1 MKSGMTLDDEI
12 RYLKGVGPARA
23 QRFAALSIHTVRD
36 LLEHYPFRVDDYS
49 KLRPIQEVVPGE
61 DVTVTGRVVGVSRI
75 QSMRGPAVRVE
86 ISDGT
91 GVLYLV
97 FYHMPYIASSFRRGS
112 VVMASGKA
120 AWRRE
125 SVEIAHPVWQ
135 IVPDKALSIRK
146 GPVLPVY
153 HLTQG
158 LTSSTVRQAVKT
170 ALEKYGPLI
179 KGVLPEEIRKKYN
192 LMPEPDALFQIH
204 FPESVETWQA
214 ARRTLAFR
222 EILLFQLALFL
233 MRQGLK
239 EDGAG
244 PRFRTFTRAQEFL
257 SRLPFSL
264 TKAQE
269 RVIGEISRD
278 LSGGKAMN
286 RLLQGDVGSG
296 KTVVAAY
303 CLVAAAEN
311 GFQGAFL
318 VPTEVL
324 AQQHYRNLK
333 RLLDGMATVELLTG
347 STKPKE
353 RCDILGRLERGE
365 VNILLGTHALLEPG
379 VRWKNLGLVVTDEQH
394 RFGVRQRITIQEKA
408 QLGQGDRDQDG
419 GQNDGQCGSQ
429 GGGQG
434 NRLIPHVLVMSA
446 TPIPRSLALTLYG
459 DLDISIIDELPPGRK
474 RVKTVALHPSER
486 RRAYDEVRRRVGRGE
501 QAYVVCPVI
510 DEGESGRASAVKT
523 WEELRKSYLRGLS
536 VGLVHG
542 DLSSREKESVMN
554 DFVAGKIEV
563 LVSTTVIEVGVD
575 VPNATVMVIEDA
587 DSFGLATL
595 HQLRGRVGRGAE
607 ESICFLVA
615 SPRSKRAYER
625 LSVMCTTYDGLKLAE
640 LDLAE
645 RGPGQ
650 FFGTR
655 QHGLPDINVADLGI
669 DVELIARAREEAEA
683 LVDKLPEGGTDIS
696 GLLAEVK
703 RKYGHVVLA
712 GRSR

>member
-23 QRFAALSIHTVRD
+23 QRFAALSVHTVRD

-61 DVTVTGRVVGVSRI
+61 DVTVSGRVLGVSRI
-75 QSMRGPAVRVE
+75 HSMRGPAVRVE

-91 GVLYLV
+91 GALYLI
-97 FYHMPYIASSFRRGS
+97 FYHMPYVASSFKRGS

-120 AWRRE
+120 AWRRG

-135 IVPDKALSIRK
+135 IVPDKALGIRK

-158 LTSSTVRQAVKT
+158 LTSSAVRQVVKT

-179 KGVLPEEIRKKYN
+179 KGVLPEEIRNRYN
-192 LMPEPDALFQIH
+192 LMPEPDALCQIH
-204 FPESVETWQA
+204 FPESVEAWQA

-222 EILLFQLALFL
+222 EILLFQLALLL

-239 EDGAG
+239 EDGGG
-244 PRFRTFTRAQEFL
+244 PRFGAFTRAQEFL

-278 LSGGKAMN
+278 LSGGRAMN

-303 CLVAAAEN
+303 CLMAAAEN

-333 RLLDGMATVELLTG
+333 RLLDSMATVEILTG

-394 RFGVRQRITIQEKA
+394 RFGVRQRISIQEKA
-408 QLGQGDRDQDG
+408 QLGQGNHGQGGGRSG
-419 GQNDGQCGSQ
+419 GQS
-429 GGGQG
+429 GGQG
-434 NRLIPHVLVMSA
+434 NRLVPHVLVMSA

-486 RRAYDEVRRRVGRGE
+486 RHAYDEVRRRVGRGE

-510 DEGESGRASAVKT
+510 EEGESGRVSAVKT
-523 WEELRKSYLRGLS
+523 REELRKGYLRGLS

-542 DLSSREKESVMN
+542 GVSSREKESVME

-655 QHGLPDINVADLGI
+655 QHGLPDINIADLGI

-683 LVDKLPEGGTDIS
+683 LVGKLSEGGSEIS

>member
-1 MKSGMTLDDEI
+1 MKSSMTLDDEI

-49 KLRPIQEVVPGE
+49 RLRPIDEVVPGE
-61 DVTVTGRVVGVSRI
+61 DVTVTGRVLGVSSI
-75 QSMRGPAVRVE
+75 HSIRGPAVRVE

-97 FYHMPYIASSFRRGS
+97 FYHMPYVAASFKRGS

-120 AWRRE
+120 AWRRG

-135 IVPDKALSIRK
+135 VVSGKTVEIRK

-158 LTSSTVRQAVKT
+158 LTSSSVRQAVRT
-170 ALEKYGPLI
+170 ALERYGPLVKSI
-179 KGVLPEEIRKKYN
+179 LPEEIRSKYQ
-192 LMPEPDALFQIH
+192 LMPEPDALCQIH

-222 EILLFQLALFL
+222 EILLFQLALLL

-239 EDGAG
+239 ENGAG
-244 PRFRTFTRAQEFL
+244 PRFGAFARAEEFL

-278 LSGGKAMN
+278 LSQGRAMN

-333 RLLDGMATVELLTG
+333 SLLEGTATVEILTG
-347 STKPKE
+347 STKSKE
-353 RCDILGRLERGE
+353 RSAILERLRRGE
-365 VNILLGTHALLEPG
+365 VSILLGTHALLEPD
-379 VRWKNLGLVVTDEQH
+379 VRWNNLGLVVTDEQH
-394 RFGVRQRITIQEKA
+394 RFGVRQRLVIQEKA
-408 QLGQGDRDQDG
+408 Q
-419 GQNDGQCGSQ
+419 
-429 GGGQG
+429 GGQG
-434 NRLIPHVLVMSA
+434 HRLIPHVLVMSA
-446 TPIPRSLALTLYG
+446 TPIPRSLALTIYG
-459 DLDISIIDELPPGRK
+459 DLDISVIDELPPGRK

-486 RRAYDEVRRRVGRGE
+486 RRAYDEVRRRVARGE

-510 DEGESGRASAVKT
+510 EEGESGRASAVKT
-523 WEELRKSYLRGLS
+523 WEELRRGYLRGLS

-542 DLSSREKESVMN
+542 DLPSHQKESVMK
-554 DFVAGKIEV
+554 DFVAGKVQV

-595 HQLRGRVGRGAE
+595 HQLRGRVGRGSE
-607 ESICFLVA
+607 ESVCFLVA

-625 LSVMCTTYDGLKLAE
+625 LSIMCATYDGLKLAE
-640 LDLAE
+640 MDLAE

-655 QHGLPDINVADLGI
+655 QHGLPDINITDLGI
-669 DVELIARAREEAEA
+669 DVDLMARAREEAGA
-683 LVDKLPEGGTDIS
+683 LAERLSRGVGGMDD
-696 GLLAEVK
+696 LLAEVK